1 MDALVLKDGI
11 RIGETVYTRLSIS
24 PLTAGEAIDATIAGE
39 KVKLGINGQ
48 PVIVE
53 SPTLIS
59 AERLRRQ
66 VKHLE
71 SETGET
77 LQGPIQLGDIRKM
90 SEGDY
95 RVLLDHAS
103 TIDGLYLARED
114 GKKTGG
120 REEAGADGDTDGSGA

>member
-1 MDALVLKDGI
+1 MDILTLKDGI
-11 RIGETVYTRLSIS
+11 RIGDTVYTRLSIS

-39 KVKLGINGQ
+39 KVRYGADGV

-71 SETGET
+71 SETGEA

-90 SEGDY
+90 TEGDY
-95 RVLLDHAS
+95 RMLLDHSS
-103 TIDGLYLARED
+103 TIDGLYLVRED
-114 GKKTGG
+114 GKTGG
-120 REEAGADGDTDGSGA
+120 REKAGADGDTGGSGT